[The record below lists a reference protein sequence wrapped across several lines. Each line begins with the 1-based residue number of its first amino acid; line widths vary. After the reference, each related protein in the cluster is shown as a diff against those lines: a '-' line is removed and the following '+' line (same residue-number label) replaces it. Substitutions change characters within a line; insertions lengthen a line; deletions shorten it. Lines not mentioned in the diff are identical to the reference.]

1 MTDIILTLRLSRRA
15 IGVAVLKAGELTL
28 LDGRYLNQRPE
39 RTIPAALRYV
49 EKLFRVTHATCV
61 IVDAPGHNSPQSVT
75 AALFEAIQR
84 ICQERGVPIAVVDR
98 HDVLSAFTVRSVV
111 DRREARELARI
122 LWPDLRVV
130 TSKVEPYVADATA
143 AAMYAECC
151 NALTNPLTS

>member
-1 MTDIILTLRLSRRA
+1 MTDIIVTLRLSRRA

-28 LDGRYLNQRPE
+28 LDGRYLNQRAD

-61 IVDAPGHNSPQSVT
+61 MVDAPGHNTPGSVT
-75 AALFEAIQR
+75 AAVFAAIQR
-84 ICQERGVPIAVVDR
+84 ACQEHGLPITLVDR

-122 LWPDLRVV
+122 LWPELHVV

-143 AAMYAECC
+143 AAVYAECR
-151 NALTNPLTS
+151 NALSPLPS